1 MGSRTST
8 SVAVTLESF
17 QRQRQRRKMN
27 KQRILFCFAWMVAQ
41 VSGTYNEQARLNR
54 RAIESQW
61 LTLEDSV
68 MRDVLELK
76 ESFNKI
82 VGDINTAFGEYRAFT
97 EGSVTELNL
106 HIESEMKQN
115 DEALEENTKLLEDFT
130 KSQVKEMDKT
140 LLENLQ
146 TLSSTMAQ
154 ERSSIVSWAH
164 QRSTFHED
172 ILKTD
177 VALCAFD
184 YDDEKRTGV
193 VNYNGRHSGYLTDQK
208 SWRVFNETCNQ
219 ESCAKEVLNR
229 DTGRFTVPQNADGLY
244 LFTFSITMDTFD
256 YLEGHTWDYYYFRKN
271 GHKVAG
277 TGLYGNVGSN
287 PHSDMFPGSRTIILD
302 LEAGDYVDIFQTKGK
317 AVPDLQA
324 LFCGSLIHLT
334 KASASPGGWA
344 ADKNHPSFPQ
354 IATDFVPNN
363 VNSDP
368 KTLEY
373 VELAYGEF
381 GHKTKD
387 SIPASRTEVENNWLN
402 GWKLHSDDVKT
413 FIKEVV
419 DDMD

>member
-1 MGSRTST
+1 
-8 SVAVTLESF
+8 
-17 QRQRQRRKMN
+17 MN
-27 KQRILFCFAWMVAQ
+27 KQRILLCFAWMVAQ

-146 TLSSTMAQ
+146 TLSTTMAQ

-271 GHKVAG
+271 GYKVAG

-334 KASASPGGWA
+334 KVSIKLVLTTISISKPFCRLLQVLEVGRLTKTILRSHRLPLILCPTMSILIPKHLNML
-344 ADKNHPSFPQ
+344 DLPMVSLVTKPR
-354 IATDFVPNN
+354 IAFQQV
-363 VNSDP
+363 
-368 KTLEY
+368 
-373 VELAYGEF
+373 GQRW
-381 GHKTKD
+381 
-387 SIPASRTEVENNWLN
+387 RTI
-402 GWKLHSDDVKT
+402 G
-413 FIKEVV
+413 
-419 DDMD
+419 

>member
-1 MGSRTST
+1 MD
-8 SVAVTLESF
+8 
-17 QRQRQRRKMN
+17 QRIQRRKMD
-27 KQRILFCFAWMVAQ
+27 KQRILLCFFAWMVAQ
-41 VSGTYNEQARLNR
+41 VSGTYNEQARLNE

-106 HIESEMKQN
+106 HIDSEMKQN

-146 TLSSTMAQ
+146 TLSTTMAQ

-302 LEAGDYVDIFQTKGK
+302 LKAGDYVEVFQTKGK

-334 KASASPGGWA
+334 KVSI
-344 ADKNHPSFPQ
+344 KL
-354 IATDFVPNN
+354 VL
-363 VNSDP
+363 
-368 KTLEY
+368 KTLSISKPFCRLLQVLE
-373 VELAYGEF
+373 VGRLT
-381 GHKTKD
+381 KTILRSHRLPLILCPTMSILIPKHLNMLD
-387 SIPASRTEVENNWLN
+387 SPMVSLVTKPRRAFQQVGRRLRTI
-402 GWKLHSDDVKT
+402 G
-413 FIKEVV
+413 
-419 DDMD
+419 

>member
-1 MGSRTST
+1 MD
-8 SVAVTLESF
+8 
-17 QRQRQRRKMN
+17 
-27 KQRILFCFAWMVAQ
+27 KQRILLCFAWMVAQ
-41 VSGTYNEQARLNR
+41 VSGTYNEQARLNE

-106 HIESEMKQN
+106 HIDSEMKQN

-146 TLSSTMAQ
+146 TLSTTMAQ

-271 GHKVAG
+271 GYKVAG

-302 LEAGDYVDIFQTKGK
+302 LKAGDYVDIFQKKTK
-317 AVPDLQA
+317 AIPDLQA

-334 KASASPGGWA
+334 KVSIKLVLKTISISKPFCRLLLVLEVGRLTTTILRS
-344 ADKNHPSFPQ
+344 HRLPLILCPTMS
-354 IATDFVPNN
+354 ILI
-363 VNSDP
+363 P
-368 KTLEY
+368 KHLNMLNLLM
-373 VELAYGEF
+373 VSLV
-381 GHKTKD
+381 TK
-387 SIPASRTEVENNWLN
+387 PRRAFQQVGRRWRTI
-402 GWKLHSDDVKT
+402 G
-413 FIKEVV
+413 
-419 DDMD
+419 

>member
-1 MGSRTST
+1 
-8 SVAVTLESF
+8 
-17 QRQRQRRKMN
+17 MN
-27 KQRILFCFAWMVAQ
+27 KQRILLCFAWMVAQ
-41 VSGTYNEQARLNR
+41 VSGTYNEQARLNE

-146 TLSSTMAQ
+146 TLSTTMAQ

-271 GHKVAG
+271 GYKVTG

-334 KASASPGGWA
+334 KVSIKLVLTTISISKPFCRLLQVLEVGRLTKTILRSHRLPLILCPTMSILIPKHLNML
-344 ADKNHPSFPQ
+344 DLPMVSLVTKPR
-354 IATDFVPNN
+354 IAFQQV
-363 VNSDP
+363 
-368 KTLEY
+368 
-373 VELAYGEF
+373 GQRW
-381 GHKTKD
+381 
-387 SIPASRTEVENNWLN
+387 RTI
-402 GWKLHSDDVKT
+402 G
-413 FIKEVV
+413 
-419 DDMD
+419 